1 MYTRSG
7 EIDIRTNLLDH
18 GWYQVTQN
26 KYVDEMFDS
35 KLSYPSEDYIFHPC
49 VVEGKNPITGF
60 GNLFY
65 EDIYKPLY
73 ALGLAWDFNDPPDNL
88 VLGSHPSTS
97 IGDLQ
102 K

>member
-1 MYTRSG
+1 
-7 EIDIRTNLLDH
+7 
-18 GWYQVTQN
+18 
-26 KYVDEMFDS
+26 MFE
-35 KLSYPSEDYIFHPC
+35 LSYPSEDYIFHPC

-97 IGDLQ
+97 IGDPKVKKNNLEVPNEP
-102 K
+102 KD